1 MILVTTPG
9 NVGHEATRLLAHG
22 PAGPQPGQGR
32 RVAGL
37 AFSPAT
43 GISPLQSA
51 SLPRPKARSLF
62 LPPRISDRER

>member
-9 NVGHEATRLLAHG
+9 NVGHEATRLLADDHQ
-22 PAGPQPGQGR
+22 AVRLLARNLDKGR

-51 SLPRPKARSLF
+51 SLPCAEAVS
-62 LPPRISDRER
+62 